1 MLEYVGTGIRVRWN
15 AGLAAAARRRVR
27 RLAATTSE
35 TGDRTRERP
44 FDEREFRRDVLS
56 IFGRTAGPSANRH
69 WTGVRKNTNLTH
81 SLALAKRDVC
91 LSYSFS
97 LSRERERE
105 REGDIALS
113 QQVLTFYD
121 VSDTL
126 MFWEWFHL
134 GFPRRPLTIPLSFE
148 SG

>member
-105 REGDIALS
+105 RRRYRSFAAGFDLLRRVGHVD
-113 QQVLTFYD
+113 VLGM
-121 VSDTL
+121 VP
-126 MFWEWFHL
+126 
-134 GFPRRPLTIPLSFE
+134 PRFSAASVDNSVEF
-148 SG
+148 